1 MVKAGIS
8 LGGVCF
14 ARPAIT
20 VGDDEEAISVV
31 LDPVGAQL
39 TYNIRCETAIH
50 ICVQNSGYHYTVL

>member
-39 TYNIRCETAIH
+39 T
-50 ICVQNSGYHYTVL
+50 VL